1 MISNIVLGKRFRVLL
16 IALPV
21 LVLQGC
27 LATQDW
33 VREQLTPTESR
44 VGKLEGQLEQ
54 MTTRMSATENRL
66 TGAEGRIS
74 EVDAKVDEVNLKA
87 DKALNNVANL
97 RLDRKLLL
105 DLKDGAFYS
114 SNSTVLTAAGKHNID
129 VFLSDL
135 KSDLAENSNVVLVV
149 AGYTDDT
156 GTQAYNYELG
166 LLRAKGIM
174 KYLTLEKRVNPARV
188 SSVSYGATAPV
199 GDNSTAQGREQNRR
213 VEIRVYTE
221 SITTGAATTAPQ
233 APTAALTPRA
243 PTAPTAP
250 TAAMA
255 PTVTTAP
262 KTATAAPAAPALKAA
277 QPLTA
282 PKTP

>member
-1 MISNIVLGKRFRVLL
+1 MISNIVLRQRFAVLL

-21 LVLQGC
+21 LLLQGC
-27 LATQDW
+27 VATQDW

-66 TGAEGRIS
+66 TSAEGRIS
-74 EVDAKVDEVNLKA
+74 QVDAKVDEVNIKA
-87 DKALNNVANL
+87 DKALNSVTNL
-97 RLDRKLLL
+97 RLERKLLL

-135 KSDLAENSNVVLVV
+135 KSDLAENSTVELVV

-174 KYLTLEKRVNPARV
+174 KYLTLEKNVNPARV

-199 GDNSTAQGREQNRR
+199 GDNSTPQGREQNRR
-213 VEIRVYTE
+213 VEIRVYTA
-221 SITTGAATTAPQ
+221 SITTGAAA
-233 APTAALTPRA
+233 TAAQASTPAQAPRA
-243 PTAPTAP
+243 PTAPTVTTTPKPPAPP
-250 TAAMA
+250 TAAI
-255 PTVTTAP
+255 
-262 KTATAAPAAPALKAA
+262 
-277 QPLTA
+277 A
-282 PKTP
+282 PKTPAAATAPKVP

>member
-1 MISNIVLGKRFRVLL
+1 MISNIVLGTRSAVLL

-21 LVLQGC
+21 LLLQGC

-54 MTTRMSATENRL
+54 MSTRMAANENRL
-66 TGAEGRIS
+66 TSAEGRIS
-74 EVDAKVDEVNLKA
+74 QVDAKVDEVSIKA
-87 DKALNNVANL
+87 DKALNSVANL
-97 RLDRKLLL
+97 RLERKLLL
-105 DLKDGAFYS
+105 DLKDGAFYA

-135 KSDLAENSNVVLVV
+135 KSDLAENNTVELVV

-174 KYLTLEKRVNPARV
+174 KYLTLEKNVNPARV

-199 GDNSTAQGREQNRR
+199 GDNSTPQGREQNRR

-221 SITTGAATTAPQ
+221 SITTGAATTAAQ
-233 APTAALTPRA
+233 ASTAAQAPRA
-243 PTAPTAP
+243 PTAPTATTTPKPPAPP
-250 TAAMA
+250 TAAI
-255 PTVTTAP
+255 
-262 KTATAAPAAPALKAA
+262 
-277 QPLTA
+277 A
-282 PKTP
+282 PKTPAAVTAPKVP

>member
-1 MISNIVLGKRFRVLL
+1 MISNSVLKKGFTTLGLV
-16 IALPV
+16 LPV

-44 VGKLEGQLEQ
+44 VGTLEGQLQ
-54 MTTRMSATENRL
+54 QVTTRLAATENRL
-66 TGAEGRIS
+66 ASAEGRIGQ
-74 EVDAKVDEVNLKA
+74 VDAKVDQVSTRLDEVSLKA
-87 DKALNNVANL
+87 DKALDSISNL

-114 SNSTVLTAAGKHNID
+114 TNSTVLTAAGKQNID

-135 KSDLAENSNVVLVV
+135 KSDLAGNSNVMIVV
-149 AGYTDDT
+149 AGFTDNT
-156 GTQAYNYELG
+156 GSPEYNYELG

-174 KYLTLEKRVNPARV
+174 KYLTLEKNLNPARV

-199 GDNSTAQGREQNRR
+199 GDNSTAKGREQNRR

-221 SITTGAATTAPQ
+221 LVTTGAA
-233 APTAALTPRA
+233 AAATP
-243 PTAPTAP
+243 
-250 TAAMA
+250 
-255 PTVTTAP
+255 
-262 KTATAAPAAPALKAA
+262 APAAKSPAVSKTVA
-277 QPLTA
+277 A
-282 PKTP
+282 PKVP

>member
-1 MISNIVLGKRFRVLL
+1 MISNIVFGKRFAVLL

-54 MTTRMSATENRL
+54 MSTRMSANENRL
-66 TGAEGRIS
+66 TSAEGRIS
-74 EVDAKVDEVNLKA
+74 QVDAKVDQVSIKLDEVNSKA
-87 DKALNNVANL
+87 DKALNDVANL
-97 RLDRKLLL
+97 RLERKLLL

-135 KSDLAENSNVVLVV
+135 KSDLAGNSNVVLVV
-149 AGYTDDT
+149 AGYTDNT
-156 GTQAYNYELG
+156 GTDGYNYELG

-174 KYLTLEKRVNPARV
+174 KYLTLEKNVNPARV

-199 GDNSTAQGREQNRR
+199 GDNSTPQGREQNRR

-221 SITTGAATTAPQ
+221 SITTGSATTAAQPP
-233 APTAALTPRA
+233 A
-243 PTAPTAP
+243 
-250 TAAMA
+250 
-255 PTVTTAP
+255 AP
-262 KTATAAPAAPALKAA
+262 KTALAPTVPKT
-277 QPLTA
+277 PTA
-282 PKTP
+282 PKAP

>member
-1 MISNIVLGKRFRVLL
+1 MISNIILGKRFAVLL

-21 LVLQGC
+21 LLLQGC

-33 VREQLTPTESR
+33 VREQLTPTETR
-44 VGKLEGQLEQ
+44 VGTLEGQLKQ
-54 MTTRMSATENRL
+54 MSTQLSATENRL
-66 TGAEGRIS
+66 TSAEGRINQ
-74 EVDAKVDEVNLKA
+74 VDAKVDEVSMKA
-87 DKALNNVANL
+87 DKALNSVANL
-97 RLDRKLLL
+97 RLERKLLL
-105 DLKDGAFYS
+105 DLKDGAFYA

-129 VFLSDL
+129 VFLSDV
-135 KSDLAENSNVVLVV
+135 KTDFAENSNVVLVV

-188 SSVSYGATAPV
+188 TSVSYGETAPV
-199 GDNSTAQGREQNRR
+199 GDNSTRQGREQNRR

-221 SITTGAATTAPQ
+221 SITTGAAPTAVQPSS
-233 APTAALTPRA
+233 APTAAIAPR
-243 PTAPTAP
+243 TPTAP

-262 KTATAAPAAPALKAA
+262 KTATAAPALKAA
-277 QPLTA
+277 QPTTTL
-282 PKTP
+282 KTP

>member
-1 MISNIVLGKRFRVLL
+1 MISNIVLGKRVRALL
-16 IALPV
+16 MVLPV

-44 VGKLEGQLEQ
+44 VGKLEGELQQ
-54 MTTRMSATENRL
+54 MSTRMAATENRL

-74 EVDAKVDEVNLKA
+74 EVDAKVDEANMKA
-87 DKALNNVANL
+87 DKALSNVASL
-97 RLDRKLLL
+97 RLERKLLL
-105 DLKDGAFYS
+105 DLKDGAFYA

-135 KSDLAENSNVVLVV
+135 KSDLAENSNATLVV

-174 KYLTLEKRVNPARV
+174 KYLTLEKNVNPARV

-221 SITTGAATTAPQ
+221 AITTGGA
-233 APTAALTPRA
+233 APTAAQASTAPQPPKA
-243 PTAPTAP
+243 PTVTSAPKPPAAP
-250 TAAMA
+250 TAAI
-255 PTVTTAP
+255 T
-262 KTATAAPAAPALKAA
+262 
-277 QPLTA
+277 
-282 PKTP
+282 PKTPAAATAPAPKVP

>member
-1 MISNIVLGKRFRVLL
+1 MVLNIVSRKGFAALL
-16 IALPV
+16 IVLPV

-54 MTTRMSATENRL
+54 MTTRMAATENRL
-66 TGAEGRIS
+66 TSAEGRIS
-74 EVDAKVDEVNLKA
+74 QVDAKADEANMKA

-97 RLDRKLLL
+97 RLERKLLL

-135 KSDLAENSNVVLVV
+135 KADLAEDSNVTLVV
-149 AGYTDDT
+149 VGYTDNT
-156 GTQAYNYELG
+156 GPPEYNYELG

-174 KYLTLEKRVNPARV
+174 KYLTLEKNVNPARV

-199 GDNSTAQGREQNRR
+199 GDNSTRQGREQNRR

-221 SITTGAATTAPQ
+221 AISTGA
-233 APTAALTPRA
+233 APTAAQASAA
-243 PTAPTAP
+243 PTAPKPLVAP
-250 TAAMA
+250 
-255 PTVTTAP
+255 
-262 KTATAAPAAPALKAA
+262 KAA
-277 QPLTA
+277 QPPTA
-282 PKTP
+282 PKVP

>member
-1 MISNIVLGKRFRVLL
+1 MISNIVLGNRLAVLL

-21 LVLQGC
+21 LLLQGC

-54 MTTRMSATENRL
+54 MNTRMAATENRL
-66 TGAEGRIS
+66 TSAEGRIS
-74 EVDAKVDEVNLKA
+74 QVDAKVDEVNMKA
-87 DKALNNVANL
+87 DKALNNVASL
-97 RLDRKLLL
+97 RLERKLLL
-105 DLKDGAFYS
+105 DIKDGAFYA
-114 SNSTVLTAAGKHNID
+114 SNSTALTPAGKHNID

-149 AGYTDDT
+149 AGYTDST
-156 GTQAYNYELG
+156 GTPEYNYELG

-174 KYLTLEKRVNPARV
+174 KYLTLEKNVNPARV
-188 SSVSYGATAPV
+188 SSVSYGETAPV

-221 SITTGAATTAPQ
+221 AISTGAATTATQ
-233 APTAALTPRA
+233 ASVAPSAPKPLAAPKAAQSSIT
-243 PTAPTAP
+243 PTAPKVP
-250 TAAMA
+250 
-255 PTVTTAP
+255 
-262 KTATAAPAAPALKAA
+262 
-277 QPLTA
+277 
-282 PKTP
+282 

>member
-1 MISNIVLGKRFRVLL
+1 MISNIVLGKRFAVLL

-27 LATQDW
+27 VATQDW

-74 EVDAKVDEVNLKA
+74 QVDAKVDEVNIKA
-87 DKALNNVANL
+87 DKALNSVTNL
-97 RLDRKLLL
+97 RLERKLLL
-105 DLKDGAFYS
+105 DLKDGAFYA

-135 KSDLAENSNVVLVV
+135 KSDLAENSTVELVV
-149 AGYTDDT
+149 AGYTDNT
-156 GTQAYNYELG
+156 GMQAYNYELG

-174 KYLTLEKRVNPARV
+174 KYLTLEKNVNPARV

-199 GDNSTAQGREQNRR
+199 GDNSTPQGREQNRR

-221 SITTGAATTAPQ
+221 SITTTAAQ
-233 APTAALTPRA
+233 APTAA
-243 PTAPTAP
+243 
-250 TAAMA
+250 
-255 PTVTTAP
+255 TAP
-262 KTATAAPAAPALKAA
+262 KTATAPTVTTTPKPPAPPTAAI
-277 QPLTA
+277 A
-282 PKTP
+282 PKTPTAATAPKLP

>member
-1 MISNIVLGKRFRVLL
+1 MISNIVLGKRFAVLL

-27 LATQDW
+27 VATQDW

-66 TGAEGRIS
+66 TSAEGRIS
-74 EVDAKVDEVNLKA
+74 QVDAKVDEVNIKA
-87 DKALNNVANL
+87 DKALNSVANL
-97 RLDRKLLL
+97 RLERKLLL
-105 DLKDGAFYS
+105 DLKDGAFYA

-135 KSDLAENSNVVLVV
+135 KSDLAENSNVELVV

-174 KYLTLEKRVNPARV
+174 KYLTLEKNVNPARV

-199 GDNSTAQGREQNRR
+199 GDNSTTQGREQNRR
-213 VEIRVYTE
+213 VEIRVYIE
-221 SITTGAATTAPQ
+221 SITTGSATTAAQ
-233 APTAALTPRA
+233 GPTAAIAPRA
-243 PTAPTAP
+243 PTAPTVTTTPKPPAPP
-250 TAAMA
+250 TAAIA
-255 PTVTTAP
+255 PKTPAATTAP
-262 KTATAAPAAPALKAA
+262 KAP
-277 QPLTA
+277 
-282 PKTP
+282 

>member
-1 MISNIVLGKRFRVLL
+1 MISNIVLGKRFAVLL

-21 LVLQGC
+21 LLLQGC

-44 VGKLEGQLEQ
+44 VGKLEGELQQ
-54 MTTRMSATENRL
+54 MSTRMAATENRL

-74 EVDAKVDEVNLKA
+74 QVDAKVDEVSMKA
-87 DKALNNVANL
+87 DKALNSVANL
-97 RLDRKLLL
+97 RLERKLLL
-105 DLKDGAFYS
+105 DLKDGAFYA

-129 VFLSDL
+129 VFLSDI
-135 KSDLAENSNVVLVV
+135 KSDFAENSNVVLVV
-149 AGYTDDT
+149 AGYTDNT
-156 GTQAYNYELG
+156 GTDGYNYELG

-174 KYLTLEKRVNPARV
+174 KYLTLEKNVNPARV

-221 SITTGAATTAPQ
+221 SITTGADT
-233 APTAALTPRA
+233 
-243 PTAPTAP
+243 TAP

-255 PTVTTAP
+255 PPVTSAPKSPAAAIAP
-262 KTATAAPAAPALKAA
+262 KTPAAV
-277 QPLTA
+277 TA

>member
-1 MISNIVLGKRFRVLL
+1 MISNIVLGKRFAVLL

-27 LATQDW
+27 VATQDW

-66 TGAEGRIS
+66 TSAEGRIS
-74 EVDAKVDEVNLKA
+74 QVDAKVDEVNIKA
-87 DKALNNVANL
+87 DKALNSVANL
-97 RLDRKLLL
+97 RLERKLLL
-105 DLKDGAFYS
+105 DLKDGAFYA

-135 KSDLAENSNVVLVV
+135 KSDLAENSNVELVV

-174 KYLTLEKRVNPARV
+174 KYLTLEKNVNPARV

-221 SITTGAATTAPQ
+221 SITTAAATTAAQPPA
-233 APTAALTPRA
+233 APTAAQAPRA
-243 PTAPTAP
+243 VIVPKP
-250 TAAMA
+250 AA
-255 PTVTTAP
+255 AP
-262 KTATAAPAAPALKAA
+262 KAP
-277 QPLTA
+277 
-282 PKTP
+282 